1 MISVM
6 FIFWFCPKLQDYHCE
21 NTVSRKCEY
30 WGLTITSD
38 TNVSS
43 HALKTCDLTR
53 LLYHV
58 LFPKPYSTHIS
69 ALTVLALLKIVE
81 KAIRNTNERK
91 YPFHSSMFLLN
102 VTLKVNV
109 VTCEYIDFYL
119 TA

>member
-1 MISVM
+1 M
-6 FIFWFCPKLQDYHCE
+6 
-21 NTVSRKCEY
+21 SRKCEY
-30 WGLTITSD
+30 WGLTITCD

-53 LLYHV
+53 LLYHA
-58 LFPKPYSTHIS
+58 LFSKPYTHIS

-102 VTLKVNV
+102 VTVKVNV
-109 VTCEYIDFYL
+109 VTCEYNDFYL